1 MKKILE
7 NERLG
12 EQASNLVK
20 IKAKKVFFFFFS
32 FFLICQ
38 ILPTDLIQLFSAPS
52 GLLVIV
58 DLVYKSSKA

>member
-1 MKKILE
+1 MEKKYCK

-12 EQASNLVK
+12 EQESNLVK
-20 IKAKKVFFFFFS
+20 IKAKKVLLFS

-38 ILPTDLIQLFSAPS
+38 ILPSDLIQLFSAPS